1 MNTHALTDIEK
12 QEIDKWV
19 AKFPNTQR
27 QSAVIMALRVIQAQ
41 RNHLTKDNMNLVAD
55 YLNMPPVQVYE
66 VASFYSLYAHK
77 KQGKYV
83 LKVCDSLSCCMRG
96 ALDVISFLKSELG
109 VDLNETSKD
118 GLFTL
123 ATAECL
129 AACTDAPVV
138 IVNDCDYHKNV
149 TKESLRSLIKQCQ
162 DAHER

>member
-1 MNTHALTDIEK
+1 MSEKALTAYER

-19 AKFPNTQR
+19 AKFPHSER
-27 QSAVIMALRVIQAQ
+27 QSAVMMALRVVQSE
-41 RNHLTKDNMNLVAD
+41 RNHLNKENMNLVAE

-66 VASFYSLYAHK
+66 VASFYTLYAHK

-83 LKVCDSLSCCMRG
+83 LKVCDSFSCCLRG
-96 ALDVISFLKSELG
+96 AVDVMSFLKDELNIG
-109 VDLNETSKD
+109 INETTED

-138 IVNDCDYHKNV
+138 IVNDCDYYKNV
-149 TKESLRSLIKQCQ
+149 TKDSLKSLIKQCK
-162 DAHER
+162 DAHGS